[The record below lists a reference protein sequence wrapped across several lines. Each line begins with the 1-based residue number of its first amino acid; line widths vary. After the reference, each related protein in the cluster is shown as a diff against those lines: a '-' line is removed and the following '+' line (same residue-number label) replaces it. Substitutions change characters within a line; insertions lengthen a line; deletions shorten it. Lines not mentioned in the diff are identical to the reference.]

1 MARLTGDALRYILCS
16 LLGVEDPSIP
26 TVLITGVSPHSED
39 LFLCMANELCRRGY
53 HNVEI
58 REGVVMLTDLTNE
71 LRRRFFMLEAFLGL
85 LAAFLSGVFFT
96 LGISAA
102 LTLPQRSVLFAIALA
117 LMYMA
122 WRAVNDA
129 GDSLLGR

>member
-1 MARLTGDALRYILCS
+1 
-16 LLGVEDPSIP
+16 
-26 TVLITGVSPHSED
+26 
-39 LFLCMANELCRRGY
+39 
-53 HNVEI
+53 
-58 REGVVMLTDLTNE
+58 
-71 LRRRFFMLEAFLGL
+71 MLEAFLGL